1 MNKLALLAPMLTL
14 SALVSASP
22 AGTSPHWKGT
32 IAVTGQHTPAELA
45 GKALVSEAD
54 ARKTALGALPAKDAD
69 KKVTEAELE
78 VEHGYLVWSI
88 DVKVSGKPG
97 SEEVLVDAGTGKVL
111 ATKHE
116 SEEEEAAEARE
127 DAKNGSK
134 K

>member
-1 MNKLALLAPMLTL
+1 MSKLTLLVPMLSLTALLS
-14 SALVSASP
+14 SAH
-22 AGTSPHWKGT
+22 AGANPHWKGT
-32 IAVTGQHTPAELA
+32 LAVTGKHTPSELA
-45 GKALVSEAD
+45 SKAKVSESD
-54 ARKTALGALPAKDAD
+54 ARKTALAAIPGTDAD

-78 VEHGYLVWSI
+78 VEHGYLVWSF
-88 DVKVSGKPG
+88 DVKVTGKPG

-127 DAKNGSK
+127 DAKDGSK